1 MEIINKKDYWI
12 NNIKYYY
19 YESNTGYSGSYKGMR
34 YRISTNWGEQ
44 GLEINL
50 FDKKKADEYLDR
62 TILVISCFPEPFS
75 YDYTRK
81 NRYEVISTIEL
92 PFTDEGLEEA
102 RQWINNK
109 YDERRRE
116 FDEARRQ

>member
-1 MEIINKKDYWI
+1 MEIIQKTDYWV

-19 YESNTGYSGSYKGMR
+19 YEANTGYSGSYKGMR

-44 GLEINL
+44 GLAIDL
-50 FDKKKADEYLDR
+50 FDTKNAGYLEK
-62 TILVISCFPEPFS
+62 TTLIVNSWPEPFC

-92 PFTDEGLEEA
+92 PFTDEGLETA

-109 YDERRRE
+109 YDERKRE